1 MHYSFTNSEN
11 LQNFLT
17 SKCFDELEKEFSK
30 TKVHLVREG
39 WGALIQYRAIC
50 DAYYHVK
57 RTMPDS
63 MSSHAV
69 ELFTEMWNIE
79 ALTMIKSS
87 RGRWG
92 VLSEKAS
99 KVLAEYDK
107 NKAKAIDMYVKIKER
122 EFFEETVTDTFDNV
136 PITIKCV
143 YGRLSLFREGTE
155 YVIFYSED

>member
-1 MHYSFTNSEN
+1 
-11 LQNFLT
+11 
-17 SKCFDELEKEFSK
+17 
-30 TKVHLVREG
+30 
-39 WGALIQYRAIC
+39 
-50 DAYYHVK
+50 
-57 RTMPDS
+57 
-63 MSSHAV
+63 
-69 ELFTEMWNIE
+69 
-79 ALTMIKSS
+79 MIKSS

-107 NKAKAIDMYVKIKER
+107 AKTKAIDMYTKNQER